1 MGKTINEFNKSK
13 EFLVCIDS
21 DGCAID
27 SMTIKHVVAFGPAF
41 IKTFKL
47 EKYERELLDEWNRI
61 NLYSLTRGIN
71 RFQGL
76 MAIIEFVNKKYNI
89 YFDDQ
94 ELFFTFVTTSDELSN
109 AKLALQS
116 ELTPSKTISL
126 ALVWSNKVNE
136 SIKKLPKFHSFKYV
150 REVLEELSKFADL
163 VGVSSAN
170 KDAVIREWKEENLY
184 SYFSYV
190 ACQDEGTKE
199 AIIAK
204 ALEKGYE
211 KDHSFMIGDAKGDL
225 IASKNNNIYFLP
237 IIPKREESCF
247 KRILENYVD
256 LIKSNRYDENIN
268 KELEDEFLN
277 SLKEGV

>member
-1 MGKTINEFNKSK
+1 MDYIRKHDY
-13 EFLVCIDS
+13 LVCLDS
-21 DGCAID
+21 DGTIID
-27 SMTIKHVVAFGPAF
+27 SMTIKHVRCFGPCF
-41 IKTFKL
+41 VNVFNI
-47 EKYERELLDEWNRI
+47 EEHRQEILDEWNKI

-76 MAIIEFVNKKYNI
+76 KAIIEFVNSEYNI
-89 YFDDQ
+89 YFEGQ
-94 ELFFTFVTTSDELSN
+94 EQFFAFVDTSDELSN
-109 AKLALQS
+109 AKLTLIS

-126 ALVWSNKVNE
+126 ALTWSNKVNE
-136 SIKKLPKFHSFKYV
+136 SIKKLPKFHAFKYV
-150 REVLEELSKFADL
+150 REVLVELSKFADL

-170 KDAVIREWKEENLY
+170 KDAVVREWKEENVY

-190 ACQDEGTKE
+190 ACQDEGAKE

-204 ALEKGYE
+204 ALEKGYK

-237 IIPKREESCF
+237 IIPKKEESCF
-247 KRILENYVD
+247 KRILDNYVD
-256 LIKSNRYDENIN
+256 LIRENRYDEKIN

>member
-1 MGKTINEFNKSK
+1 MSNY
-13 EFLVCIDS
+13 L
-21 DGCAID
+21 
-27 SMTIKHVVAFGPAF
+27 F
-41 IKTFKL
+41 I
-47 EKYERELLDEWNRI
+47 
-61 NLYSLTRGIN
+61 S
-71 RFQGL
+71 
-76 MAIIEFVNKKYNI
+76 
-89 YFDDQ
+89 
-94 ELFFTFVTTSDELSN
+94 
-109 AKLALQS
+109 
-116 ELTPSKTISL
+116 
-126 ALVWSNKVNE
+126 
-136 SIKKLPKFHSFKYV
+136 
-150 REVLEELSKFADL
+150 
-163 VGVSSAN
+163 
-170 KDAVIREWKEENLY
+170 
-184 SYFSYV
+184 
-190 ACQDEGTKE
+190 DEGTKE

>member
-1 MGKTINEFNKSK
+1 MNFTRKHDY
-13 EFLVCIDS
+13 LVCLDS
-21 DGCAID
+21 DGTVMD
-27 SMTIKHVVAFGPAF
+27 SMTIKHVRCFGPCF
-41 IKTFKL
+41 VDVFNID
-47 EKYERELLDEWNRI
+47 EHRQEILDEWNRI

-126 ALVWSNKVNE
+126 ALEWSNKVNE

-170 KDAVIREWKEENLY
+170 KDAVVREWKEENLY

-256 LIKSNRYDENIN
+256 LIKTNRYDEKIN